1 MPSLLLPFWARLGPS
16 RGLLLLNAVL
26 LLLLAL
32 VTASM
37 PAEAQN
43 AAAPPGRARGEYTM
57 VAGRTTAGGASVIY
71 IIDGANQ
78 ELIALR
84 WDNSRQTMTG
94 IGYRLIATE
103 ERSDP
108 GR

>member
-1 MPSLLLPFWARLGPS
+1 MPIRRPRFGLS
-16 RGLLLLNAVL
+16 RGLLLLNASL
-26 LLLLAL
+26 LLLLVL
-32 VTASM
+32 VTASL

-43 AAAPPGRARGEYTM
+43 AAGPPARARGEYTM

-71 IIDGANQ
+71 LIDGANQ

-84 WDNSRQTMTG
+84 WDNSRQTMTTV
-94 IGYRLIATE
+94 GYRTITTE
-103 ERSDP
+103 HRIDP